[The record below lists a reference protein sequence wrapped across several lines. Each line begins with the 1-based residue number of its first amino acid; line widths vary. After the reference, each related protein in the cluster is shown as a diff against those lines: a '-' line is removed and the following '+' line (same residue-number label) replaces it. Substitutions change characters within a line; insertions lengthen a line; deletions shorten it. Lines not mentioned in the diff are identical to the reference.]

1 MAKITVVKSFM
12 ILATGLTFEDV
23 QQGLADNSINLI
35 DVRTSMEVKTLGKI
49 PTANNLPSEF

>member
-1 MAKITVVKSFM
+1 MVVKSFI

-23 QQGLADNSINLI
+23 QRGLADNNINLI
-35 DVRTSMEVKTLGKI
+35 DVRTSMEVKTLGKL